1 MTSNAAQRR
10 YWTFCEAAH
19 ENNSGGKQMAEEIL
33 APLAGKIIQLDLEVG
48 KHVEEDE
55 EVLVIEA
62 MKMETPVF
70 APCSGTVAEIQVQE
84 GDEVE
89 EDDVLAVID
98 E

>member
-1 MTSNAAQRR
+1 
-10 YWTFCEAAH
+10 
-19 ENNSGGKQMAEEIL
+19 MAEEIL
-33 APLAGKIIQLDLEVG
+33 APLAGKIIQLGLQVG
-48 KHVEEDE
+48 TVVEEDD

-70 APCSGTVAEIQVQE
+70 APCGGTIKAVKVKV

-98 E
+98 S